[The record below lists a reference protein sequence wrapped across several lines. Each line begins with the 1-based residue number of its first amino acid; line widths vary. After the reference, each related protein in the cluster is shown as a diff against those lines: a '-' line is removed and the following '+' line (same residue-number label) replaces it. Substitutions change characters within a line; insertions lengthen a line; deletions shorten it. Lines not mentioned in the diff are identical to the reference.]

1 MFRKEKKHKL
11 FTELQIVRIQWYPG
25 SRNSANGKNKK
36 IGTENL
42 PPLMVRKA
50 EWRR

>member
-1 MFRKEKKHKL
+1 MLCKEKKHKL
-11 FTELQIVRIQWYPG
+11 FTKLQTLQIQWYPG
-25 SRNSANGKNKK
+25 RNYTNIESKKINSA
-36 IGTENL
+36 NL